1 MKGTGKTKSTKSTK
15 KRSLLRKVQIYG
27 YVKREGNRCLAV
39 CVNLSVFAQGP
50 DLLSALKRL
59 LKAVD
64 DYLAY
69 VEEHHADEWEKY
81 TDRPAPREMQNEYHR
96 LAERLA
102 KAVAKQK
109 VEKGL
114 SEGKVSKQEPVL
126 SELAFAS
133 QVSTAYA
140 PAGV

>member
-1 MKGTGKTKSTKSTK
+1 MKGTGKTKSSK
-15 KRSLLRKVQIYG
+15 KRSLLRKVWIYG

-50 DLLSALKRL
+50 DLYSAFKKL
-59 LKAVD
+59 LEAVD
-64 DYLAY
+64 GYLEY
-69 VEEHHADEWEKY
+69 VKEHHADEWEKY
-81 TDRPAPREMQNEYHR
+81 TDRPAPKKMQNEYHR
-96 LAERLA
+96 LAQRLA
-102 KAVAKQK
+102 ERIGEQK
-109 VEKGL
+109 VEKGI

-140 PAGV
+140 SAGV